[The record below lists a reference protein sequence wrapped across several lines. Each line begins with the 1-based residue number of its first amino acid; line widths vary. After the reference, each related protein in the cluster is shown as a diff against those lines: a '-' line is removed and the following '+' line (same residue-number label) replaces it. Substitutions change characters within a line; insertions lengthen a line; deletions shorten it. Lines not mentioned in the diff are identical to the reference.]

1 MLYILIIG
9 STAKLLYDNESTR
22 HIGAHFASGWG
33 LPRTLFVATKLT
45 AVYLII
51 LRVVRDAEPNKQ
63 VTRITFVKAD
73 FATIG
78 MFLFV
83 MAAHSLRP

>member
-1 MLYILIIG
+1 M
-9 STAKLLYDNESTR
+9 
-22 HIGAHFASGWG
+22 
-33 LPRTLFVATKLT
+33 ATILT

-63 VTRITFVKAD
+63 VTRKTFVKAV

-83 MAAHSLRP
+83 MGAQSLRS